1 MPRDPSPQDHRKHDP
16 DSPDSY
22 DRFEDIDSREGGQ
35 YHSRGSRAPRP
46 REPKHHDRAAGT
58 HIPFIHGR
66 AVLYDR
72 DRGYRV
78 TLTQA
83 QGLRDLAKFRVI
95 AVHDLTELVFRGRE
109 ERAVPELRNLI
120 RQGLVRVAV
129 FQGPEGTPKELA
141 TLTRAGRRVVDVN
154 RLVIQEQATYSG
166 FVKPKEANHDAELYR
181 MYQEEAAR
189 IESEGGEPVRV
200 VLDYELKKNI
210 NREIARFGRAAMPE
224 IAARHSLSVVRGK
237 IPLPDLQ
244 IEYTTRDGDV
254 ARVNLELVTEHYRGR
269 SVGQK
274 VRAGFRLYTPHG
286 ETDRLRRVLDQHE
299 LTAEILSL

>member
-1 MPRDPSPQDHRKHDP
+1 MPRDPSPLDHRNHDP
-16 DSPDSY
+16 DSPY
-22 DRFEDIDSREGGQ
+22 AHDRFGDIDSREGDQ
-35 YHSRGSRAPRP
+35 YQSRGSGAPRP
-46 REPKHHDRAAGT
+46 REPKRHDRDAGP
-58 HIPFIHGR
+58 HIPFNYGR

-72 DRGYRV
+72 NRGYRV

-83 QGLRDLAKFRVI
+83 HGLRDLAKFRVI
-95 AVHDLTELVFRGRE
+95 AVHDLTEFVFRGRE
-109 ERAVPELRNLI
+109 ERVVRELRNLV
-120 RQGLVRVAV
+120 RQGLARIAV

-141 TLTRAGRRVVDVN
+141 TLTRAGRRVVDAN
-154 RLVIQEQATYSG
+154 KLVIPEQATYSG
-166 FVKPKEANHDAELYR
+166 FVKPREANHDADLYR

-210 NREIARFGRAAMPE
+210 NREIARFGRSAMPE
-224 IAARHSLSVVRGK
+224 IAARHALSVVRGR

-244 IEYTTRDGDV
+244 IEYATRDGDV

-299 LTAEILSL
+299 LTADILSL